1 MVRSSK
7 VTVKFLAR
15 INGTLAMDLGH
26 MNTGVYL
33 LAALFVCLFVVIK
46 PDNPY
51 FAYLGSK

>member
-1 MVRSSK
+1 